1 MAALAGHRHVR
12 SFCNLAE
19 NWSAPI
25 RVDNELSSINP
36 EKRKTPMV

>member
-1 MAALAGHRHVR
+1 MAALAGNRHVR
-12 SFCNLAE
+12 TVCNLAE

-25 RVDNELSSINP
+25 RVDNELSNINP